1 MAFHWVKVCVG
12 IHEKRETVMIAKAM
26 GRDRLWVVGALVR
39 LWSWADG
46 ETADGSL
53 DGVGL
58 EDIDAVVGV
67 DGFGAAVEKAGW
79 IRVGKRGV
87 TIPNFDRHNGES
99 AKRRA
104 LTKNRVE
111 KHRDGGGRNGP
122 VTPPAL
128 PEGGSCN
135 APSVTDALLEKR
147 REEEEKT
154 DRPALRSGQSEEMQ
168 NTHTPHA
175 RGVDVPGQDGG
186 GWALREWVAFV
197 RVWNRTER
205 AVPWTPLTPPN
216 GWVDVAASPGWLDRA
231 RAALDHLPRCRWFGN
246 PLAVTR
252 FLSDGYV
259 DRILA
264 GEFDQ
269 PKPTQSRNGD
279 TGKPLPDPTIPP
291 F

>member
-1 MAFHWVKVCVG
+1 MGGGNESKVTGPVMPFYVRDFMLSTTGWTAEEVG
-12 IHEKRETVMIAKAM
+12 HYIRLLAVQWEQGGLPADLASLKRVSPGLGKSWKKLEEKFPIFDEKTRRNPRLESHRKKA
-26 GRDRLWVVGALVR
+26 
-39 LWSWADG
+39 
-46 ETADGSL
+46 
-53 DGVGL
+53 L
-58 EDIDAVVGV
+58 E
-67 DGFGAAVEKAGW
+67 FREKASKA
-79 IRVGKRGV
+79 GKKGNERRWNESGGDREPDREPDRNP
-87 TIPNFDRHNGES
+87 TDLAIAPTSLPNPN
-99 AKRRA
+99 
-104 LTKNRVE
+104 
-111 KHRDGGGRNGP
+111 
-122 VTPPAL
+122 
-128 PEGGSCN
+128 
-135 APSVTDALLEKR
+135 PS
-147 REEEEKT
+147 
-154 DRPALRSGQSEEMQ
+154 PSPSLRSGEEKMQ

-197 RVWNRTER
+197 HVWNRTER